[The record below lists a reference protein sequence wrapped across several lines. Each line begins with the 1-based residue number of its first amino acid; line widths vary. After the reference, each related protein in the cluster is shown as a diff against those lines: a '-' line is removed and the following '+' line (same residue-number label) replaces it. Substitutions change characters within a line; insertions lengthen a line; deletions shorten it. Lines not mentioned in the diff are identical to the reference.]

1 MDEHYGEWSEKGATL
16 SDKTA
21 AREYGLTREE
31 IYRAADAGELQY
43 RMQAIH
49 GNPFLRLLRLLRR
62 EVEAFVAKRHGG
74 GELEERKRKAELAK
88 VVREIR
94 RLKREVE
101 QLEIRKDELERPRPR

>member
-1 MDEHYGEWSEKGATL
+1 MDEHYGEWNEKGATL

-31 IYRAADAGELQY
+31 IYQAVDAGELQY

-49 GNPFLRLLRLLRR
+49 GNPFLRLLRR
-62 EVEAFVAKRHGG
+62 EVEAFVARRHGG
-74 GELEERKRKAELAK
+74 GELEERKRKAEIAK

-94 RLKREVE
+94 RLKREIE
-101 QLEIRKDELERPRPR
+101 QLEIRKAELELPRSR